1 MGCKICKPKMMDCL
15 TCKKN
20 TEPQE
25 SFCFDKGECSVPFAM
40 VRNGEI
46 IAWADNNDNENIR
59 N

>member
-40 VRNGEI
+40 VRNGELI
-46 IAWADNNDNENIR
+46 GWANNDDNV
-59 N
+59 